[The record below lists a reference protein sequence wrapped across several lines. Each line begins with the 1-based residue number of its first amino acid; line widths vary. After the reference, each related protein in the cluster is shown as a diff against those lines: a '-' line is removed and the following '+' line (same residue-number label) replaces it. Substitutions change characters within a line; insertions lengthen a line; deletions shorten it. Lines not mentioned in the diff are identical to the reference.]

1 MKKKDFILYGKEK
14 VLGKTRNVYVAKVAA
29 KAAKAKY
36 VKYKG
41 EFVKLRS
48 FVKEREKK
56 LYRKE
61 EKGILYFFYG
71 KGGGKFEDSVKFE
84 NDVPVKLEQL
94 KTIIDTFDNPENY
107 DKYNN
112 ICNFIYTYTT
122 PYGSYYIKPFIIIKE
137 GHNIIFKFYFAY
149 EKWLHPKN
157 TKKLLW
163 IEIPIHITQFFTER
177 THRFTKVKS
186 GSYIHITAEPDKLIA
201 YNIYSITNLRHIYL
215 VANSIAD
222 VIRMISNHG
231 DDIFTNWVKHNV
243 GDKEYNHVV
252 FLTFYL
258 LNSTNKWQ
266 QYTEKDGTPATSATS
281 ATSATPLTLNQDKNI
296 TERISYVLLGFIK
309 SRLHLI
315 ILDIFK
321 YLNGDID
328 IKDDKPQKVGSFP
341 DLQRIYFD
349 SNIKYMRTHP
359 HQQPQGRG
367 RGQPQSQRRTPLS
380 PLTQQ
385 PERGRGRGRGRGR
398 VRGQGRT
405 I

>member
-1 MKKKDFILYGKEK
+1 MKEFILYGKEK
-14 VLGKTRNVYVAKVAA
+14 VLGKTRNVYVKAA
-29 KAAKAKY
+29 KAKAKY

-41 EFVKLRS
+41 EFVNLRS

-61 EKGILYFFYG
+61 EGGVLYLFYG

-84 NDVPVKLEQL
+84 EDVPVKLEQL
-94 KTIIDTFDNPENY
+94 KTIIDSFDNQAN
-107 DKYNN
+107 DAKYND
-112 ICNFIYTYTT
+112 ICNFIYSYTT
-122 PYGSYYIKPFIIIKE
+122 PYGTYYIKPFIIIKE

-149 EKWLHPKN
+149 DQWLHPKN

-177 THRFTKVKS
+177 IHRFTKVKS

-215 VANSIAD
+215 VANSIGD

-231 DDIFTNWVKHNV
+231 NDIFINWVKHNI
-243 GDKEYNHVV
+243 GDEKYKHVE

-266 QYTEKDGTPATSATS
+266 QYKAPVLPASPALS
-281 ATSATPLTLNQDKNI
+281 MFNQDKNI

-309 SRLHLI
+309 TRLYLI

-341 DLQRIYFD
+341 DLQRIYLD
-349 SNIKYMRTHP
+349 SNIKYMRTLTRQP
-359 HQQPQGRG
+359 HQSQG
-367 RGQPQSQRRTPLS
+367 RGQPQSQRR
-380 PLTQQ
+380 
-385 PERGRGRGRGRGR
+385 GRG
-398 VRGQGRT
+398 Q
-405 I
+405 

>member
-14 VLGKTRNVYVAKVAA
+14 VLGKIRNVYVAA
-29 KAAKAKY
+29 KAAKAAAKY

-84 NDVPVKLEQL
+84 KDVPVKLEQL

-149 EKWLHPKN
+149 DKWLHPKN

-177 THRFTKVKS
+177 THRITKVKS

-243 GDKEYNHVV
+243 GDKEYKHVE

-266 QYTEKDGTPATSATS
+266 QYTEKDATPLTQLTQP
-281 ATSATPLTLNQDKNI
+281 TPATPLTLNQDKNI

-309 SRLHLI
+309 ARLHLI

-321 YLNGDID
+321 YLNSDID

-349 SNIKYMRTHP
+349 SNIKYMRTQP
-359 HQQPQGRG
+359 RTQPQSQG
-367 RGQPQSQRRTPLS
+367 RGQPQSQRRTPLT

-385 PERGRGRGRGRGR
+385 PERGRGRGRG
-398 VRGQGRT
+398 
-405 I
+405 